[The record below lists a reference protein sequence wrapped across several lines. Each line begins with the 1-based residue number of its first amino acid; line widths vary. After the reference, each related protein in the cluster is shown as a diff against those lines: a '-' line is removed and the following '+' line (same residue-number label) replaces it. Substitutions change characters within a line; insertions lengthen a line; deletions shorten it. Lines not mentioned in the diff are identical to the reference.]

1 MFHIFDWLW
10 LLLFHH
16 EELWFQQCRVTL
28 LVNNIFTLFVIYNF
42 NYIYQ
47 QKFIFFLF
55 LLLKHYDKYTHI
67 YIYVKRERQFLCV
80 YFCVNICICW
90 LNHMHICSI
99 ESWVPV
105 SEYMQ
110 LLYLFIYTKEKK
122 KEFFNTQSLGKI
134 NHSFAFSSMTSIIQI
149 SYLFLLLFFNIYFC
163 SLF

>member
-122 KEFFNTQSLGKI
+122 KRILQYTKSRKNK
-134 NHSFAFSSMTSIIQI
+134 
-149 SYLFLLLFFNIYFC
+149 
-163 SLF
+163 SLFCIFFHDQYNSNIIFVFVAFF